1 MVERDFY
8 RLSPFTKA
16 DAEFFDS
23 WLQSRVS
30 PHWRK
35 THQSLYISFA
45 RIANA
50 NEILQKRSG
59 ISDAEKLNAQNLVI
73 ETEEKLHGEI
83 EKRALPVIRALRQK
97 NLEFLNDYK
106 ATMDFFHF
114 IAHQYFRTK
123 SVREKIGKVLATIT
137 PDYDFSRLRNLFCH
151 CFADTFG
158 GSLFVD
164 RKIFDIVFLE
174 NQNGEFITGDQPV
187 VNLVRKESMEHD
199 DIALYYPLGPRL
211 AVLIAFKGFRCGS
224 MAVPYETIE
233 ELNKSIAFESN
244 HFRVAVSE
252 EALQPFVGDSPRGQP
267 DALMLLTN

>member
-1 MVERDFY
+1 
-8 RLSPFTKA
+8 L
-16 DAEFFDS
+16 
-23 WLQSRVS
+23 
-30 PHWRK
+30 RK
-35 THQSLYISFA
+35 THQSLYIAFA

-83 EKRALPVIRALRQK
+83 EKRAIPIIRALRQK

-123 SVREKIGKVLATIT
+123 SVREKIGNILATIT

-151 CFADTFG
+151 CFAHTFG

-164 RKIFDIVFLE
+164 REIFDIVFLE

-187 VNLVRKESMEHD
+187 VNLVRQEGMEHD

-211 AVLIAFKGFRCGS
+211 AVLIAFKGFRCRPIV
-224 MAVPYETIE
+224 VPYETIE
-233 ELNKSIAFESN
+233 KLNESMAFKSN
-244 HFRVAVSE
+244 RFRVAVSE

-267 DALMLLTN
+267 DVLMLLTN

>member
-30 PHWRK
+30 PHLRK

-50 NEILQKRSG
+50 NEILQRRSG
-59 ISDAEKLNAQNLVI
+59 ISDAEKSNAQNLVI
-73 ETEEKLHGEI
+73 ETEEKLHGGI
-83 EKRALPVIRALRQK
+83 EKRAIPVIRALRQK

-164 RKIFDIVFLE
+164 REIFDIVFLE

-187 VNLVRKESMEHD
+187 VNLVRKESMEHN

-211 AVLIAFKGFRCGS
+211 AVLIAFKGFRCRS
-224 MAVPYETIE
+224 MKASYEIIE
-233 ELNKSIAFESN
+233 ELNKSIAFKSN

-252 EALQPFVGDSPRGQP
+252 EALQPFVGDSPHRQP